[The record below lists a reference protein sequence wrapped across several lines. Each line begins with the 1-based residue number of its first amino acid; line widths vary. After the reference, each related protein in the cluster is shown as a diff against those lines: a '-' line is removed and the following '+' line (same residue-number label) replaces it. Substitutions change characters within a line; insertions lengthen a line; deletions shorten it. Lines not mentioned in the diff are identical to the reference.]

1 MKGNEVL
8 VMIMNLDLVNI
19 KRKPHSTITEYVL
32 FLNILCKIY
41 KSEYSF
47 QDKAKLKNLKDP

>member
-47 QDKAKLKNLKDP
+47 